1 MCSKTDDVGWRDVV
15 RQYGTIWEY
24 NASFSNNAANH
35 LHLLDKHAKLDT
47 LLTVCFALSSGSNT
61 LLYGQFAFPHIMYD
75 MKILRFA
82 NNLMVKSLS
91 ITVKLHFLAGNFE

>member
-47 LLTVCFALSSGSNT
+47 KLTVCFALYLVAAILSFMDN
-61 LLYGQFAFPHIMYD
+61 LLQ
-75 MKILRFA
+75 L
-82 NNLMVKSLS
+82 
-91 ITVKLHFLAGNFE
+91 FLTSCII